1 MNNIDKIELYKK
13 AIQEWG
19 KFSQMDMMIEESSEL
34 ILACAS
40 LIHNMMKLSR
50 AKKGK
55 KTNMVNMQICEEIA
69 DLEIMLEQ
77 SHMIFDG
84 KLIDKIKE
92 RKLKNLSE
100 VLSMRKLF

>member
-1 MNNIDKIELYKK
+1 MNNSDKTELYKK
-13 AIQEWG
+13 AIREWG
-19 KFSQMDMMIEESSEL
+19 EFSQMDMMIEESSEL

-55 KTNMVNMQICEEIA
+55 HTNMVRMQICEEIA

-84 KLIDKIKE
+84 NLIDEIKE
-92 RKLKNLSE
+92 RKLERLKEIVN
-100 VLSMRKLF
+100 